1 MLDAAA
7 WGGHREI
14 CEIAREWGARDFHW
28 MSMFALENK
37 HYELCELADKWQAE
51 THSE

>member
-1 MLDAAA
+1 
-7 WGGHREI
+7 
-14 CEIAREWGARDFHW
+14 